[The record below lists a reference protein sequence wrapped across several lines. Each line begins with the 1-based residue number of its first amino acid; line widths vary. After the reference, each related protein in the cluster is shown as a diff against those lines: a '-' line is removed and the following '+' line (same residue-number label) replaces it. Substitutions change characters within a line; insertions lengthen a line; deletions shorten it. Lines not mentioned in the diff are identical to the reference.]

1 MKRLIYPLNGN
12 KDNHKKDDRMDNIEK
27 VFKRAEVQNLREFF
41 SCGTDCEETVC
52 KPYNER
58 IKSAERRLEREL
70 RKRIPDDKEFDEA
83 LSVIYECAGE
93 AEEAYMEIGIVCGAR
108 LILNLLKQ

>member
-1 MKRLIYPLNGN
+1 MRRLIYPRTGN
-12 KDNHKKDDRMDNIEK
+12 NDYIRDDNMDNIEK
-27 VFKRAEVQNLREFF
+27 VFKRVEVRNLREFF
-41 SCGTDCEETVC
+41 SCGTDCEDAIN

-58 IKSAERRLEREL
+58 IRSAERRLEREL

-93 AEEAYMEIGIVCGAR
+93 AEEAYMEIGIICGAR